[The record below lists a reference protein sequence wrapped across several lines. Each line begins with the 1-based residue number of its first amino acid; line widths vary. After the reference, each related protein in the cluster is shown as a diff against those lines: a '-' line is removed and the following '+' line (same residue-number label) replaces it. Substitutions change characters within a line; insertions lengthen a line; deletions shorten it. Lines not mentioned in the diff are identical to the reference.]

1 VHVPQRVPRPK
12 PPARG
17 WRAQARSLGVALGIV
32 VLLRSFVAEAFFI
45 PSESMQPTLEV
56 GDRVLVSKFSYG
68 LRVPWVGWRL
78 LEGPAPQRGDVVVF
92 VHPKTGE
99 DLIKRVVAVAGD
111 SVELREGTLYVN
123 GQAAPRHAL
132 GGECRMKVDE
142 QESMACKAF
151 QEELGGKHYTV
162 WQRADW
168 SGDVP
173 LTRVPPGSA
182 FVLGDNRDN
191 SNDSRFWGPVPYR
204 NLKGRA
210 QRILWSYT
218 WSGGVRGERWFK
230 ALP

>member
-1 VHVPQRVPRPK
+1 VPQRVPRPK
-12 PPARG
+12 TPARG

-32 VLLRSFVAEAFFI
+32 LLLRSFVAEAFFI

-78 LEGPAPQRGDVVVF
+78 LGGPAPRRGDVVVF
-92 VHPKTGE
+92 VHPRTGE

-111 SVELREGTLYVN
+111 TVELRDGTLRVN
-123 GQAAPRHAL
+123 GVEVPRHAL
-132 GGECRMKVDE
+132 GGDCRMKIEEE
-142 QESMACKAF
+142 QVPCQAF
-151 QEELGGKHYTV
+151 QEELGGRHYTV
-162 WQRADW
+162 WQRAAWFSADL
-168 SGDVP
+168 P
-173 LTRVPPGSA
+173 AQRVPARSA

-191 SNDSRFWGPVPYR
+191 SNDSRYWGPVPYR

-218 WSGGVRGERWFK
+218 WGGGVRGERWFK
-230 ALP
+230 SLP